1 MNGKVITFFL
11 ITVCTAAGICMLF
24 FGISGAVHQN
34 QITKSYDTIDG
45 YFTDYSIYSSDE
57 DGTTYRLTYS
67 YVLNYQEYTVSTD
80 YGVGSIPEP
89 GSVKTIKYNPKN
101 PEEAVIVGSNQNSF
115 LILMGILFTF
125 VPLFIAYGALT
136 TFGYLKRFPEKV
148 VSIGIGILFTVIGVG
163 IIYLQAGGFSI
174 QEAVASLSFWIVIPL
189 LFIVVGIYQT
199 VRSIFS
205 KKNAEQE

>member
-1 MNGKVITFFL
+1 MKAKVIIFFL
-11 ITVCTAAGICMLF
+11 IIFCFIAGICMLF
-24 FGISGAVHQN
+24 FGISGAVRQD
-34 QITKSYDTIDG
+34 QITKNYDTIDG
-45 YFTDYSIYSSDE
+45 YFSDYSVYSSDE

-89 GSVKTIKYNPKN
+89 GSVKTIKYNPEN
-101 PEEAVIVGSNQNSF
+101 PEEAVIVGSNSNGF

-125 VPLFIAYGALT
+125 VPLFITYGALT
-136 TFGYLKRFPEKV
+136 TFGYLQNFPVKIID
-148 VSIGIGILFTVIGVG
+148 IGIGVFFTVMGVG

-174 QEAVASLSFWIVIPL
+174 KETVASLSFWIVIPL
-189 LFIVVGIYQT
+189 LFIAVGIYQT

-205 KKNAEQE
+205 KKHAEQE